1 MFVCAGAA
9 GLRWFLTHS
18 WWFLQPPERSPQSRV
33 CQRQQP
39 QQQAGSE
46 GRAAEAEGR
55 GGGGTGARGG
65 GRAETGHQRG
75 EREGG
80 GGRRD
85 NHGNRQPLLHRFE
98 HIYCN
103 FVKQYPF
110 YVCGPFTQREKW
122 PGSAL
127 VLYHLTFYRHR
138 KERHRIRLSNVNIH
152 ITYWCIV
159 LYNNIHTS
167 YIQKV

>member
-18 WWFLQPPERSPQSRV
+18 WWFLRPPERSPQSRV

-80 GGRRD
+80 GGD
-85 NHGNRQPLLHRFE
+85 GTTMA
-98 HIYCN
+98 I
-103 FVKQYPF
+103 VSPF
-110 YVCGPFTQREKW
+110 YTDLSTFT
-122 PGSAL
+122 
-127 VLYHLTFYRHR
+127 V
-138 KERHRIRLSNVNIH
+138 ILSNNIPSMSVDH
-152 ITYWCIV
+152 
-159 LYNNIHTS
+159 LHNGKS
-167 YIQKV
+167 GQDLL